1 MARTK
6 RSAVLDM
13 KDARLGLK
21 AGHRFQEP
29 LSPGWYLVYRR
40 PTSGAA
46 GKWSACWV
54 NPKTKAQT
62 RKTIGLADDFQD
74 ADGKTILTYAQA
86 QTSAIKWFERKTKR
100 ILNVEDFESTNN
112 DSYTVAD
119 AMQAYFK
126 DGERRAMKGA
136 SRAKMSANAWII
148 PALGELEV
156 SRLTRELLESWLDR
170 IAAAPRRI
178 RTKAGQA
185 PAFAPPPG
193 TADEIRAR
201 KDSANRVLSI
211 LKAALNFAI
220 DRRLVN
226 LSEPSWRK
234 VKPFKGTTSSRIR
247 FLNPDEQVK
256 LINVCSPDFKDLVKG
271 ALLSGCRYGELARL
285 RCKDY
290 NPGTDIPTI
299 FVAESKNG
307 KPRHIV
313 LTNEGVALFD
323 ALTAKKQS
331 PDDLIFT
338 NGAKRTRR
346 TSTGGGW
353 LESDQK
359 RHMKKACETAG
370 LEPISFHELRH
381 TYASMLVNN
390 KCPLPV
396 VAQQLGHSDTRMVE
410 KHYGHLIPSYVADM
424 VRAALPVLGIVETA
438 KSRKTKIKGSGDVG
452 R

>member
-6 RSAVLDM
+6 RSAVLDT
-13 KDARLGLK
+13 KDARLELK

-40 PTSGAA
+40 PVSGAA
-46 GKWSACWV
+46 GAWSACWV
-54 NPKTKAQT
+54 NPKTKVQT
-62 RKTIGLADDFQD
+62 RKTLGIADDFQD
-74 ADGKTILTYAQA
+74 ADGKAILTYAQA
-86 QTSAIKWFERKTKR
+86 QTSAIKWLERKTKR
-100 ILNVEDFESTNN
+100 ILSAEDIETTH
-112 DSYTVAD
+112 DASYTVAD
-119 AMQAYFK
+119 ALLAYFK

-136 SRAKMSANAWII
+136 SRARMSANAWIV

-185 PAFAPPPG
+185 PAFAPPPD
-193 TADEIRAR
+193 TADAIRAR

-211 LKAALNFAI
+211 LKAALNFAV

-226 LSEPSWRK
+226 VPNPSWQK
-234 VKPFKGTTSSRIR
+234 VKPFKGTASSRIR

-256 LINVCSPDFKDLVKG
+256 LIKACPLEFKNLVKG
-271 ALLSGCRYGELARL
+271 ALLTGCRYGELARL
-285 RCKDY
+285 QCKDY
-290 NPGTDIPTI
+290 NPSADIPTI
-299 FVAESKNG
+299 FIAESKNG

-323 ALTAKKQS
+323 ALTAKNQS
-331 PDDLIFT
+331 PNGLIFT
-338 NGAKRTRR
+338 NSAKRTKRD
-346 TSTGGGW
+346 SIGGGW

-424 VRAALPVLGIVETA
+424 VRAAMPVLGIVETA
-438 KSRKTKIKGSGDVG
+438 KVRKTKTK
-452 R
+452 